1 MPKLRVRPVGGRF
14 FSLLPVAG
22 SHAARLADGLRQ
34 DGLMVGFQ
42 LKVERIVSPAL
53 VMTHAIELGGYHPK
67 DDRVGPMGMPS
78 APKTYDPAA
87 YEFSMRYSPKP
98 GNLLSSVVRTDGFMF
113 HGLDLRLTPWLDVH
127 MAGQYF
133 GENTASVIAAEIR
146 GKDNVTSFKV
156 CLSLCVWWLAHP
168 PPHTP
173 PPDGA
178 TSGIR
183 DGVRASGVAQPHAWH
198 CAQLRDH
205 DLLVILLRGCSLRV
219 GVAPQLVALHAHP
232 ARRHHH

>member
-1 MPKLRVRPVGGRF
+1 
-14 FSLLPVAG
+14 
-22 SHAARLADGLRQ
+22 
-34 DGLMVGFQ
+34 MVGFQ

-156 CLSLCVWWLAHP
+156 CLSLSLSVVAGP
-168 PPHTP
+168 PTSSHTTTRWCNKWHTRWRTRIRCR
-173 PPDGA
+173 A
-178 TSGIR
+178 TSR
-183 DGVRASGVAQPHAWH
+183 LA
-198 CAQLRDH
+198 LRSTT
-205 DLLVILLRGCSLRV
+205 R
-219 GVAPQLVALHAHP
+219 P
-232 ARRHHH
+232 